1 MCGLYTGRGRVVLF
15 CKSSASGEGVT
26 QIEGED
32 EFGIYSEVV
41 MEPLKVSRHGNVM
54 STLCFGRSTFLV

>member
-1 MCGLYTGRGRVVLF
+1 M
-15 CKSSASGEGVT
+15 T